1 MHNVVLAPP
10 GGLGKLRIRPGAGIN
25 TMRNLGG
32 WMDVLTD
39 PPSSDW
45 ILRGTRVFAV
55 ECYLVDGEGK
65 GQRLLGRHDFS
76 TSGSVKRNLTA

>member
-1 MHNVVLAPP
+1 MHNGVLAPP
-10 GGLGKLRIRPGAGIN
+10 GGLGEIAHPPRCWDQYDEESL
-25 TMRNLGG
+25 
-32 WMDVLTD
+32 WMDVPAD

-65 GQRLLGRHDFS
+65 GQRLLGRHEFS
-76 TSGSVKRNLTA
+76 TSASVKRNLTA